1 MANRAE
7 GVREKII
14 VCAKQ
19 EFLEKGY
26 VDASLR
32 TIAKNAETSTS
43 SIYTHFGDKEGLLR
57 DIVEPTANEL
67 KMRYEEVQIKFHSL
81 DKATQLET
89 MVDYSSIEMNKL
101 FDFMYDNFD
110 VFRLLLD
117 TSYGTQFQRFVDEL
131 VDIEVE
137 YTYKYMEVIGC
148 DSVRSGKVT
157 EEFIHMVTTAF
168 LNGMFEI
175 FRHNMPKAEGKRYM
189 MMLGKYH
196 HAGFQTIFNP
206 DDF

>member
-1 MANRAE
+1 MD
-7 GVREKII
+7 V
-14 VCAKQ
+14 
-19 EFLEKGY
+19 
-26 VDASLR
+26 SLR

-43 SIYTHFGDKEGLLR
+43 SIYTHFGDKEGLFR

-67 KMRYEEVQIKFHSL
+67 KRRYEEVQIKFHSP

-101 FDFMYDNFD
+101 IDFMYDNFD

-117 TSYGTQFQRFVDEL
+117 ASYGTQFQRL
-131 VDIEVE
+131 DIEVE
-137 YTYKYMEVIGC
+137 YTYKCMEVIGC

-175 FRHNMPKAEGKRYM
+175 FRHNMPKAEGEKIY
-189 MMLGKYH
+189 
-196 HAGFQTIFNP
+196 
-206 DDF
+206 DDAWQISPRRFSNYI

>member
-7 GVREKII
+7 GVREKTI

-26 VDASLR
+26 MDASLR

-43 SIYTHFGDKEGLLR
+43 SIYTRFGDKEGLFR

-67 KMRYEEVQIKFHSL
+67 KRRYENVQIKFHSL

-89 MVDYSSIEMNKL
+89 MVDYSSVEMNKL
-101 FDFMYDNFD
+101 IDFMYDNFD

-117 TSYGTQFQRFVDEL
+117 ASYGTQFQRL
-131 VDIEVE
+131 DIEVE
-137 YTYKYMEVIGC
+137 YTYKCMEVIGC
-148 DSVRSGKVT
+148 DSVRSGKIT

-175 FRHNMPKAEGKRYM
+175 FRHNMPKAEGKS
-189 MMLGKYH
+189 
-196 HAGFQTIFNP
+196 I
-206 DDF
+206 

>member
-7 GVREKII
+7 GVREKTI
-14 VCAKQ
+14 VCTKQ

-43 SIYTHFGDKEGLLR
+43 SIYTRFGDKEGLFR

-67 KMRYEEVQIKFHSL
+67 KMRYEGVQIKFHSL

-89 MVDYSSIEMNKL
+89 MVDYSRVEMNKL
-101 FDFMYDNFD
+101 FDFMYDNFY

-117 TSYGTQFQRFVDEL
+117 AYYGPQFQRL
-131 VDIEVE
+131 DIEAV
-137 YTYKYMEVIGC
+137 YTYKYMEIIGC

-196 HAGFQTIFNP
+196 HAGFQTILNS